1 MKAGDH
7 QRGVERGNGR
17 SSTVGTQGYQDL
29 VAWQK
34 AMELVTTVYRAT
46 RSWPHEEQYGLTS
59 QVRRATVAIPSNLAE
74 GHGRSGRREF
84 APHVSIAYG
93 SLCELE
99 TQLLIAE
106 RLEYSD
112 SEVTESL
119 MNRIAEVRRLT
130 SGLLRSLPSST
141 TNHCAIF
148 EPSPPEAAKR
158 LPLPERSGT
167 P

>member
-1 MKAGDH
+1 METGNH
-7 QRGVERGNGR
+7 QSGGAQGNGR
-17 SSTVGTQGYQDL
+17 SRTVGKQGYQDL
-29 VAWQK
+29 FVWQK

-59 QVRRATVAIPSNLAE
+59 QVRRAAVAIPSNLAE

-84 APHVSIAYG
+84 AHHVSIAYG

-112 SEVTESL
+112 SEMTESL
-119 MNRIAEVRRLT
+119 MNRIADVRRLT
-130 SGLLRSLPSST
+130 SGLLRSLQSST
-141 TNHCAIF
+141 PNH
-148 EPSPPEAAKR
+148 
-158 LPLPERSGT
+158 
-167 P
+167 